1 MLETGQ
7 HTRDRLLDAAERR
20 FAAAGFAG
28 TSLRA
33 VTGEAGVNVAAAH
46 YHFGSKRELLRAVF
60 ARRMAPVNA
69 ERLARLDAL
78 ESRSG
83 PPPSVEAIL
92 DAMLTPALALA
103 ARHPEIAELGALI
116 HSEPANEVRT
126 LLEEVFGEVKRRFTA
141 ALRRS
146 LPDLD
151 ETAIELRLLFAIGA
165 MVHLIAQP
173 ALSGVAPERTR
184 AELLGFVAAGLRA
197 AFPSPAAS
205 PSGAPCRDQP

>member
-7 HTRDRLLDAAERR
+7 DTRDRLLDAAERR
-20 FAAAGFAG
+20 FAATGFAA

-60 ARRMAPVNA
+60 ARRMAPLNA

-78 ESRSG
+78 ETRAG
-83 PPPSVEAIL
+83 RVASVEEVL
-92 DAMLTPALALA
+92 DAMLSPALALA
-103 ARHPEIAELGALI
+103 VRHPEIAELGAMI
-116 HSEPANEVRT
+116 HSEPAADVRV

-141 ALRRS
+141 ALRRG

-165 MVHLIAQP
+165 MVHLIAQR
-173 ALSGVAPERTR
+173 AMKDVAPPRAH
-184 AELLGFVAAGLRA
+184 AELLAFLAAGIRA
-197 AFPSPAAS
+197 AAPPLPAP
-205 PSGAPCRDQP
+205 PSGAPRRDEP

>member
-1 MLETGQ
+1 MLETRQ
-7 HTRDRLLDAAERR
+7 DTRDRLLDAAERR
-20 FAAAGFAG
+20 FAASGFAA

-33 VTGEAGVNVAAAH
+33 VTSEAGVNVAAAH
-46 YHFGSKRELLRAVF
+46 YHFGSKHELLRAVF

-69 ERLARLDAL
+69 ERLTRLDAL
-78 ESRSG
+78 EARSRSSV
-83 PPPSVEAIL
+83 SVEEIL
-92 DAMLTPALALA
+92 DAMLTPALTLA
-103 ARHPEIAELGALI
+103 TRHPEIAELGALI
-116 HSEPANEVRT
+116 HSEPAAEVRA

-173 ALSGVAPERTR
+173 ALSGVAPERRR

-197 AFPSPAAS
+197 AVPSPSAS
-205 PSGAPCRDQP
+205 PSRAPCRDEP

>member
-7 HTRDRLLDAAERR
+7 DTRDRLLDAAERR
-20 FAAAGFAG
+20 FAASGFAA

-46 YHFGSKRELLRAVF
+46 YHFGSKHELLRAVF

-78 ESRSG
+78 ETRPD
-83 PPPSVEAIL
+83 PPPSVEEVL

-116 HSEPANEVRT
+116 HSEPAAEVRV
-126 LLEEVFGEVKRRFTA
+126 LLAEVFGEVKRRFTA

-146 LPDLD
+146 LPELD
-151 ETAIELRLLFAIGA
+151 ETAIGLRLLFAIGA
-165 MVHLIAQP
+165 MVHLIAQRTLEEVP
-173 ALSGVAPERTR
+173 PERAR
-184 AELLGFVAAGLRA
+184 EELLAFLAAGVRA
-197 AFPSPAAS
+197 PARSPTAS
-205 PSGAPCRDQP
+205 PPGAPCRDQS